1 MFSIRSILK
10 VGTFTLGSRILG
22 FVRDVLIANLIGTGP
37 IADAWFVALRLPNL
51 FRRLFAEG
59 AFNSAFVPM
68 FAARLEQE
76 ARLEQ
81 DGQPVARNFAERVL
95 ASMLAFLLL
104 LTIAAE
110 IAMPLLI
117 MIFAPGFIDD
127 PGKFGLTVLLTAIA
141 FPYLLFMFLGAL
153 LAGILNSL
161 HHFGHA
167 AAAPIL
173 LNVVL
178 VLGLLFVAPHVEQP
192 GLVLAWGT
200 TLAGL
205 LQFLWLYLVAAKLGY
220 GLRLPVPRFDAEIR
234 QVVKLMV
241 PGLLSGGLAQI
252 SIMIA
257 TILASLQDQAVSY
270 LSYADRL
277 YQLPLALIGAAI
289 GVVLLPA
296 LSRSIRGGRE
306 VEAMAAFNRSLEFAA
321 LLILPAT
328 VGLIAAAEPIV
339 RVLYERGAFTPE
351 ATRNTALALM
361 AISIGLPA
369 FVLNKTLQPGF
380 FARED
385 TVTPFKYSVVTVIA
399 DIAICLA
406 LFWQIGFIGIALGTG
421 LAAWINSA
429 LLYRTLRKRGFL
441 MLDRRL
447 KRNLPRLIA
456 ANAAMALVLIGG
468 QLQLAPWLV
477 GSELERIG
485 ALALLVG
492 VAATVYFLIVIALGA
507 YTLTDFKRHAL
518 RR

>member
-1 MFSIRSILK
+1 MFSIRSVLN
-10 VGTFTLGSRILG
+10 VGLLTLASRVLG

-37 IADAWFVALRLPNL
+37 IADAWFVAVRLPNL

-68 FAARLEQE
+68 FAGRLEQGGH
-76 ARLEQ
+76 Q
-81 DGQPVARNFAERVL
+81 VARGFAERVL
-95 ASMLAFLLL
+95 AAMLAFLLL
-104 LTIAAE
+104 LTMLCELI
-110 IAMPLLI
+110 MPLLI
-117 MIFAPGFIDD
+117 IVFAPGFIDD

-141 FPYLLFMFLGAL
+141 FPYLLFMCLAAL
-153 LAGILNSL
+153 FGGILNSL

-178 VLGLLFVAPHVEQP
+178 TLGLIFVAPDVEQP

-205 LQFLWLYLVAAKLGY
+205 LQFLWLYLAAARLGFGLKL
-220 GLRLPVPRFDAEIR
+220 PWPRIDAEIR

-241 PGLLSGGLAQI
+241 PGLISGGLAQI

-277 YQLPLALIGAAI
+277 YQLPLSLVGAAI
-289 GVVLLPA
+289 GVVLLPV
-296 LSRSIRGGRE
+296 LSRAIRAGRE
-306 VEAMAAFNRSLEFAA
+306 AEAMAAFNRSLEFAA

-351 ATRNTALALM
+351 ATRNTSYALM

-369 FVLNKTLQPGF
+369 FVLNKALQPGF
-380 FARED
+380 YARED
-385 TVTPFKYSVVTVIA
+385 TVTPFKFTIITIVT

-406 LFWQIGFIGIALGTG
+406 LFWKIGFVGIALGTG
-421 LAAWINSA
+421 LAAWINSV
-429 LLYRTLRKRGFL
+429 LLYRRLRQHGYL
-441 MLDRRL
+441 VLDQRL
-447 KRNLPRLIA
+447 KRNLPRLIL
-456 ANAAMALVLIGG
+456 ANAAMAGALVGG
-468 QLQLAPWLV
+468 QHVLAPWLA
-477 GSELERIG
+477 GSQIDRIASLG
-485 ALALLVG
+485 LLVG
-492 VAATVYFLIVIALGA
+492 AAAAIYFLAVLLLGA
-507 YTLTDFKRHAL
+507 YTMTDLKRHVL

>member
-1 MFSIRSILK
+1 MFSIRSILQ
-10 VGTFTLGSRILG
+10 VGTFTLGSRVLG
-22 FVRDVLIANLIGTGP
+22 FVRDVLIASLIGTGP
-37 IADAWFVALRLPNL
+37 IADAWFVAQRLPNL

-68 FAARLEQE
+68 FAGRLEQG
-76 ARLEQ
+76 
-81 DGQPVARNFAERVL
+81 GQPAARGFAERVL
-95 ASMLAFLLL
+95 ASMLAFMLL
-104 LTIAAE
+104 LTVVAE

-153 LAGILNSL
+153 LGGILNSL
-161 HHFGHA
+161 QHFGHA

-205 LQFLWLYLVAAKLGY
+205 LQFLWLYLVAARLGY
-220 GLRLPVPRFDAEIR
+220 GLRLPWPRFNAEMR
-234 QVVKLMV
+234 HVVKLMV
-241 PGLLSGGLAQI
+241 PGLLSGGLAQV

-270 LSYADRL
+270 LAYADRL

-289 GVVLLPA
+289 GVVLLPT
-296 LSRSIRGGRE
+296 LSRSIRGGRAA
-306 VEAMAAFNRSLEFAA
+306 EAMAAFNRSLEFAA

-328 VGLIAAAEPIV
+328 IGLIAAAEPIV
-339 RVLYERGAFTPE
+339 RVLYERGAFSAE

-385 TVTPFKYSVVTVIA
+385 TVTPFKYSLVTVVA
-399 DIAICLA
+399 DIIICLA
-406 LFWQIGFIGIALGTG
+406 LFWWLRPWGIGFVGIALGTG

-429 LLYRTLRKRGFL
+429 LLYRALRRRGFL
-441 MLDRRL
+441 ALDARL
-447 KRNLPRLIA
+447 KRNLPRLVA
-456 ANAAMALVLIGG
+456 ANVALALVLIGG
-468 QLQLAPWLV
+468 QRVLGEWLV
-477 GSELERIG
+477 GSFYERIG
-485 ALALLVG
+485 SLALLVG
-492 VAATVYFLIVIALGA
+492 AAAAVYFLLVVALGA
-507 YTLTDFKRHAL
+507 YTLTDFKRHAF